1 VEPNEINMAS
11 EESTSN
17 FGSRALDNHQL
28 DWRAIVAG
36 ALAQGVVTFVLF
48 VLPVPIE
55 AFVLG
60 VVVSAT
66 TAALLSR
73 NYRDEA
79 VDGGVSAALGGAVAV
94 VAVIAGMF
102 FKLGDAPLGLK
113 LDFTVI
119 LGVYGTLIAGVT
131 GCLSGVAGAI
141 IAYVVAKYR
150 ERWRLRQEF
159 D

>member
-1 VEPNEINMAS
+1 MAS
-11 EESTSN
+11 GGSTSN
-17 FGSRALDNHQL
+17 FGTGSLDNHQL
-28 DWRAIVAG
+28 DWRAIFAG
-36 ALAQGVVTFVLF
+36 ALAQGVATFVLF
-48 VLPVPIE
+48 VLPIPIWT
-55 AFVLG
+55 FVLG
-60 VVVSAT
+60 VVVSSG

-102 FKLGDAPLGLK
+102 FKLGNAPLGLK

-119 LGVYGTLIAGVT
+119 LGVYGALVAGVT
-131 GCLSGVAGAI
+131 GCLSGVAGAM

-159 D
+159 A